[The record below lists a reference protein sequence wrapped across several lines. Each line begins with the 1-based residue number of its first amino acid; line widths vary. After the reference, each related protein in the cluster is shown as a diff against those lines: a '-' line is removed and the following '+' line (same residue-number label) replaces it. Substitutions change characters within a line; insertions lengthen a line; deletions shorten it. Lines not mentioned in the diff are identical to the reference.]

1 MNRLHL
7 VVAAGVATLVLA
19 LLALPSPALPAPP
32 GTFAAPMEVR

>member
-7 VVAAGVATLVLA
+7 VVAAGIATLVLA
-19 LLALPSPALPAPP
+19 LLALPSPVPP